1 MANKSIEE
9 LERAKIFMP
18 FDALKGLREALR
30 EKEKIVTNKVDLSQD
45 DIEEISKTL
54 SQIQKRQMVSATYYD
69 GENYTKIVG
78 LVAKIDTISKTLT
91 IVQTNIKF
99 EDILEISI
107 ENA

>member
-1 MANKSIEE
+1 MNKSIDE

-18 FDALKGLREALR
+18 FDALKGLRQALK
-30 EKEKIVTNKVDLSQD
+30 EKEKIVAKKVDLTQD

-54 SQIQKRQMVSATYYD
+54 SQLKKRQMVSVTYYD
-69 GENYTKIVG
+69 GEDYTKIVG
-78 LVAKIDTISKTLT
+78 LVSKIDTISQTLT
-91 IVQTNIKF
+91 VVQTNIKF

>member
-1 MANKSIEE
+1 MNKSIDE

-18 FDALKGLREALR
+18 FDALKGLRQALK
-30 EKEKIVTNKVDLSQD
+30 EKEKIVAKKVDLTQD

-54 SQIQKRQMVSATYYD
+54 SQLKKRQMVSVTYYD
-69 GENYTKIVG
+69 GEDYTKIVG
-78 LVAKIDTISKTLT
+78 LVSKIDAISQTLT
-91 IVQTNIKF
+91 VVQTNIKF

>member
-1 MANKSIEE
+1 MNKSIDE

-18 FDALKGLREALR
+18 FDALKGLRDSLK
-30 EKEKIVTNKVDLSQD
+30 EKEKVVTKKVDLTQD

-54 SQIQKRQMVSATYYD
+54 SRLKKKQMVSVTYYD

-78 LVAKIDTISKTLT
+78 LVAKIDTINKILT
-91 IVQTNIKF
+91 IVQTSIKF